1 MGSRQDTD
9 KVMNTSVLRHMLL
22 TGNWKHSGISFY
34 YERWFIIDT
43 VLEEFAQDFG
53 IKIEYGDRSSR
64 LGYAQIK
71 VEGLRH
77 VYCIHFR
84 WFGKSVEK
92 LRKKISDELQG
103 RQTKE
108 PTASAAGEYQ
118 NDV

>member
-1 MGSRQDTD
+1 MLPSRLARDTD
-9 KVMNTSVLRHMLL
+9 KVMNTSVLRHMLI

-34 YERWFIIDT
+34 YERWMIIDT

-71 VEGLRH
+71 AEGLRH

-92 LRKKISDELQG
+92 LRKRINDELQG
-103 RQTKE
+103 RRMRE
-108 PTASAAGEYQ
+108 STASAVGEC
-118 NDV
+118 